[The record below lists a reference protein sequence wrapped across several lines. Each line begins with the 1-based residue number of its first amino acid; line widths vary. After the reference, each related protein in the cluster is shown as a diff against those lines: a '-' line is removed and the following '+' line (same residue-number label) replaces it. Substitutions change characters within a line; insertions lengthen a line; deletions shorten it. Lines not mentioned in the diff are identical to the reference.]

1 MSFGDI
7 AFSLILTVGA
17 YCVIPLAV
25 ANFWKKPLSKKKY
38 GVICFIGEAVIAIA
52 FQYWRTSTDV
62 SGGSFSPA
70 ILWGLV
76 FYNVGLVILRK
87 RGMLMDAK
95 SKTTFPATP
104 PAQSTVPQPSAEPEE
119 VSAPTSE
126 PSPAPQAAP
135 AKPDTPLSI
144 TETWYTCPSCGCL
157 LPTGEVCACGY
168 HPQAEASSQPQAPVK
183 KRRPSII
190 IAALVLALACSVFYN
205 VEQSNKLS
213 ASLSTAESYE
223 SRISALTVQNDYLET
238 YNDYLR
244 EDLDALDPTIGSDYT
259 SAAFRHNIR
268 EQRNPFNK
276 N

>member
-1 MSFGDI
+1 MGAITAVF
-7 AFSLILTVGA
+7 AF
-17 YCVIPLAV
+17 
-25 ANFWKKPLSKKKY
+25 
-38 GVICFIGEAVIAIA
+38 AIA
-52 FQYWRTSTDV
+52 FIVYGAGPLYIATEWKKHVRKLRYWIFCVLYDAVVFIALQLITE
-62 SGGSFSPA
+62 SGISPVNLA
-70 ILWGLV
+70 VTALLFGTIFYFIGLA
-76 FYNVGLVILRK
+76 ILRK
-87 RGMLMDAK
+87 KD
-95 SKTTFPATP
+95 STATP
-104 PAQSTVPQPSAEPEE
+104 PAQAAAPQPPAEPEA
-119 VSAPTSE
+119 SASTQ
-126 PSPAPQAAP
+126 PSS
-135 AKPDTPLSI
+135 PLPI

-157 LPTGEVCACGY
+157 THTGEVCSCGY
-168 HPQAEASSQPQAPVK
+168 HPPVNVPVQAPVK

>member
-1 MSFGDI
+1 MEI
-7 AFSLILTVGA
+7 I
-17 YCVIPLAV
+17 
-25 ANFWKKPLSKKKY
+25 
-38 GVICFIGEAVIAIA
+38 
-52 FQYWRTSTDV
+52 DV
-62 SGGSFSPA
+62 D
-70 ILWGLV
+70 
-76 FYNVGLVILRK
+76 Y
-87 RGMLMDAK
+87 
-95 SKTTFPATP
+95 TE
-104 PAQSTVPQPSAEPEE
+104 VPDDP
-119 VSAPTSE
+119 
-126 PSPAPQAAP
+126 
-135 AKPDTPLSI
+135 I
-144 TETWYTCPSCGCL
+144 TETWYSCPSCGCL
-157 LPTGEVCACGY
+157 THTGEVCSCGY
-168 HPQAEASSQPQAPVK
+168 HPPVNVPVQAPVK